1 MSTFET
7 AGSAMLQLHE
17 ANRGVAFAIAR
28 AFGAVFAAPAILP
41 RDQAFTG
48 ATLRQLEP
56 GLAQEARQ
64 PDYIRSF

>member
-7 AGSAMLQLHE
+7 AGGAMLQIQE
-17 ANRGVAFAIAR
+17 ANRGLAFALAR
-28 AFGAVFAAPAILP
+28 ALSAVFSAPAILP
-41 RDQAFTG
+41 RDHAFTG
-48 ATLRQLEP
+48 TTLHQLEP